1 MENKGYY
8 TWAIEKERRN
18 RNMSYEALIR
28 EIKTLPESSIAEVM
42 DFVEYVK
49 YKQKE
54 KNDEQVEAYIHKRK
68 LDVFKGGLIYMAD
81 DFDDT
86 PECFKEYM

>member
-1 MENKGYY
+1 
-8 TWAIEKERRN
+8 
-18 RNMSYEALIR
+18 MSYEALIR